1 MNSTGISVFY
11 GATDDQTAIAEF
23 RLSVG
28 SWVVTAT
35 FEVIRPLRLLNL
47 GDLGVNSPG
56 FRRRSVTAI
65 GRFLPV
71 RKGRYR
77 PKADIHF

>member
-47 GDLGVNSPG
+47 GDLGVN
-56 FRRRSVTAI
+56 
-65 GRFLPV
+65 
-71 RKGRYR
+71 R
-77 PKADIHF
+77 P